1 MRSRG
6 KVRWFDDHKGYGF
19 ISPDEG
25 GDDLFVHHSAIKS
38 DGFRSLQEGQVVEFL
53 IALEND
59 RTKAVDVTGPDGSA
73 VDKIQADSP
82 GGGGGRG
89 FRGGGGGGGYGFNGG
104 GGAGG
109 GGCYNC
115 GESGHMARDCRRGSG
130 GAGAGA
136 GVEEPMVVVITVAIM
151 GTWQGIA
158 IVTAVVAV
166 EEAAVV
172 VGSAITVV
180 DEGTGRGSA
189 PVDAVVAAVVL
200 GGLGV
205 AVVEAEEATATT
217 VGRKGTLRENAPTP
231 TPNLDL

>member
-1 MRSRG
+1 MAEESMRTRG

-82 GGGGGRG
+82 GGGRG
-89 FRGGGGGGGYGFNGG
+89 FRGGGGGYGFNGG
-104 GGAGG
+104 AGA

-130 GAGAGA
+130 GGGGANGGCYNCGDYGHMA
-136 GVEEPMVVVITVAIM
+136 RDCNRDGRS
-151 GTWQGIA
+151 G
-158 IVTAVVAV
+158 
-166 EEAAVV
+166 
-172 VGSAITVV
+172 
-180 DEGTGRGSA
+180 GRG
-189 PVDAVVAAVVL
+189 
-200 GGLGV
+200 GGGGGGECYNCGGRGHRARECPSGRVGV
-205 AVVEAEEATATT
+205 GGGF
-217 VGRKGTLRENAPTP
+217 GRFGSGGGGGGGSNCYNCGEKGHFARECPNANCEP
-231 TPNLDL
+231 

>member
-1 MRSRG
+1 MAEESMRSRG

-89 FRGGGGGGGYGFNGG
+89 FRGGGGGYGFNGG

-109 GGCYNC
+109 G
-115 GESGHMARDCRRGSG
+115 
-130 GAGAGA
+130 
-136 GVEEPMVVVITVAIM
+136 
-151 GTWQGIA
+151 IA
-158 IVTAVVAV
+158 IVTAVAAAAVVVAV
-166 EEAAVV
+166 EEAAAV

-189 PVDAVVAAVVL
+189 PVDAVVVAVVL